1 MEKDFYD
8 KKGYFKAKEWF
19 NFQLQRAIR
28 LVKIG
33 FRF

>member
-8 KKGYFKAKEWF
+8 KKKVILKLKNGS
-19 NFQLQRAIR
+19 FQLQRAIR